1 VKVQYEKYFNKK
13 MTEISDLYSI
23 AESDE
28 KKRYKYMSHE
38 ETGDFDKRVLDM
50 LQNTNYKEIQI
61 CEEKRFSETFGKG
74 ERVYITKIY
83 EKDKPIFDNCGYTQ
97 AVAIMSY
104 DEVKEFKKSLE
115 TESNVKIIFHCL

>member
-1 VKVQYEKYFNKK
+1 MKVTLTKK
-13 MTEISDLYSI
+13 MTLETSDLYSI
-23 AESDE
+23 AETD
-28 KKRYKYMSHE
+28 KKKHYKYMSHE
-38 ETGDFDKRVLDM
+38 ETGDFDRRVLDL
-50 LQNTNYKEIQI
+50 LQNTNCKEIQI

-74 ERVYITKIY
+74 EKVYITKIY

-115 TESNVKIIFHCL
+115 TESNIKIIFHCL